1 MPYLEDL
8 DIDDAN
14 DEFWKMDE
22 VGYFST
28 MALLLYVCFNIP
40 FGRL

>member
-22 VGYFST
+22 VGYFSV
-28 MALLLYVCFNIP
+28 MAIVAE
-40 FGRL
+40 

>member
-22 VGYFST
+22 VGCFLIIVS
-28 MALLLYVCFNIP
+28 LLNVCSNVP
-40 FGRL
+40 LGR